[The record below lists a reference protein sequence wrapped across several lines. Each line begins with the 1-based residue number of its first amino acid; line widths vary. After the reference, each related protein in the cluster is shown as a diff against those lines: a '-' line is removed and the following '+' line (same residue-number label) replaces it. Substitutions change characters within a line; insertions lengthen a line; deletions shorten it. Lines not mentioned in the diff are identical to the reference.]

1 MLVGGATLVDFRLE
15 QQEQSLQVTLVWQ
28 GGNGFAPEDYQ
39 LELKLL
45 NDVKQPLAG
54 WQAYQTQAR
63 YPTRAWERGDIIEDV
78 GWLPLTD
85 LAAGSYE
92 VQLRI
97 LGQDGPIIIDWQ
109 TLTPFTLRQMTG
121 LSDRDVAWTLW
132 RNGQPIHK
140 AVTFNERETVQ
151 ITFSRYQLPITS
163 YQLRNFQ
170 GDLYPS
176 ASAGPNW
183 ANFIVEPD
191 WPAGDYYLAE
201 MSNASPVLRMAES
214 RRNFQMPQITS
225 PLAVD
230 FEGQVKLLGYD
241 LPTRRVEP
249 GDGLPIVLYWQ
260 GFQWMGEDFVIFDRL
275 LDNHQA
281 VWGGYDRLPRED
293 YSTLL
298 WAPGE
303 IVTDGFAVPVA
314 PDTPNGVYHLDLG
327 LYRRLDGEAES
338 LFILNPETGAS
349 SGNTSVTI
357 GPIKVGDPPSTVTV
371 NEVEPQ
377 TKMDVIL
384 GEKIQLLGFDVTNAE
399 NVGSS
404 AGELSITSP
413 ALELAIY
420 WQALSTMATN
430 YTVFAHIRN
439 AVGETV
445 SQRDGPPANGAYP
458 TSLWET
464 GEIIRD
470 EMNVSL
476 EPLEPGRYDIVVGMY
491 DITTGMRLA
500 VEGSADNTT
509 LLQSFEILGEQ

>member
-1 MLVGGATLVDFRLE
+1 
-15 QQEQSLQVTLVWQ
+15 
-28 GGNGFAPEDYQ
+28 
-39 LELKLL
+39 
-45 NDVKQPLAG
+45 
-54 WQAYQTQAR
+54 
-63 YPTRAWERGDIIEDV
+63 
-78 GWLPLTD
+78 
-85 LAAGSYE
+85 
-92 VQLRI
+92 
-97 LGQDGPIIIDWQ
+97 
-109 TLTPFTLRQMTG
+109 
-121 LSDRDVAWTLW
+121 
-132 RNGQPIHK
+132 
-140 AVTFNERETVQ
+140 
-151 ITFSRYQLPITS
+151 
-163 YQLRNFQ
+163 
-170 GDLYPS
+170 
-176 ASAGPNW
+176 
-183 ANFIVEPD
+183 
-191 WPAGDYYLAE
+191 
-201 MSNASPVLRMAES
+201 
-214 RRNFQMPQITS
+214 
-225 PLAVD
+225 
-230 FEGQVKLLGYD
+230 
-241 LPTRRVEP
+241 
-249 GDGLPIVLYWQ
+249 
-260 GFQWMGEDFVIFDRL
+260 L

-357 GPIKVGDPPSTVTV
+357 GPIKVGGPPSTVTV